1 MKRNMFINELSLSS
15 LIVYEN
21 LVFLISIF
29 YGKKC
34 DVLIKIWQTFEVFI
48 FKIWYFLKINY
59 MGIPFNLLVY

>member
-29 YGKKC
+29 YGKK
-34 DVLIKIWQTFEVFI
+34 FEFWL
-48 FKIWYFLKINY
+48 KYGKYSKFLSSKY
-59 MGIPFNLLVY
+59 GIS

>member
-1 MKRNMFINELSLSS
+1 MKWNMFINELSLSS

-34 DVLIKIWQTFEVFI
+34 EF
-48 FKIWYFLKINY
+48 
-59 MGIPFNLLVY
+59 

>member
-34 DVLIKIWQTFEVFI
+34 EFWLKYG
-48 FKIWYFLKINY
+48 KYSKFLSSKY
-59 MGIPFNLLVY
+59 GIS

>member
-34 DVLIKIWQTFEVFI
+34 EFWLKYGKYSKFYLQNMV
-48 FKIWYFLKINY
+48 FLKNKLY
-59 MGIPFNLLVY
+59 GNPFNLLVY

>member
-1 MKRNMFINELSLSS
+1 MASTIFVIIIKLGERYMKRNMFINELSLSS

-34 DVLIKIWQTFEVFI
+34 EF
-48 FKIWYFLKINY
+48 
-59 MGIPFNLLVY
+59 